1 MDRRVAV
8 GNKFLSARNR
18 TEVLATLSDT
28 HREENEMSSK
38 FTLSVAAVL
47 LAVSSSSVFA
57 EKSVM
62 IGSGSSKRA
71 GPDIEKIV
79 DKMIDSAV
87 ISDFDVFEDNLDL
100 IISCRRG
107 EYDLGEFYDSVETGQ
122 ICKAVVAEMQLR
134 LRRPAPEQKVKA
146 AYNGLTEMLNV
157 DYPGKS
163 DGSSA
168 CYLNIEKVKREAIE
182 LVTNPN
188 IVHLK
193 KAEES
198 YRGFKAKFTIC
209 NIPGAD
215 G

>member
-1 MDRRVAV
+1 M
-8 GNKFLSARNR
+8 G
-18 TEVLATLSDT
+18 TL
-28 HREENEMSSK
+28 
-38 FTLSVAAVL
+38 
-47 LAVSSSSVFA
+47 
-57 EKSVM
+57 
-62 IGSGSSKRA
+62 GSMRA

-79 DKMIDSAV
+79 GKMIDSAV
-87 ISDFDVFEDNLDL
+87 ISDFDVFEHNYNLK
-100 IISCRRG
+100 IKCIQG
-107 EYDLGEFYDSVETGQ
+107 EYDLGDFYDSVETSQ

-134 LRRPAPEQKVKA
+134 LRKSAPEQQVKA
-146 AYNGLTEMLNV
+146 AYTGLTEMLNV

-163 DGSSA
+163 DRSSA